1 MNRSRPG
8 AGETR
13 GGAPI
18 TLRNFWES
26 LAAVL
31 LGNAVYFLVMAH
43 LPPAARHAPN
53 RLDLGLALDFLFC
66 VVAYGVV
73 ELVQRRRKADKRGEE

>member
-1 MNRSRPG
+1 MSFRV
-8 AGETR
+8 
-13 GGAPI
+13 
-18 TLRNFWES
+18 LRNFWKS

-31 LGNAVYFLVMAH
+31 LGNAVYFLLMAH

-53 RLDLGLALDFLFC
+53 RLDLGLAVDFWFC

-73 ELVQRRRKADKRGEE
+73 DLVGRLCSRHDGREPGRG